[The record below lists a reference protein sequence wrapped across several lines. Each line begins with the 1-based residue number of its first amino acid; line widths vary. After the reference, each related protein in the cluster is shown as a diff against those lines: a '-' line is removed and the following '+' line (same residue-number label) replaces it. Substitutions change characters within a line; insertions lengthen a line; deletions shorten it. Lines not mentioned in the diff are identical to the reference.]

1 MKLHENRLPADDYHE
16 ISCLII
22 FIFLKK
28 RQNLQLS
35 SAANYRLR
43 FEGKHIAVIDSFDSH
58 IFQVKIDFV
67 IFL

>member
-1 MKLHENRLPADDYHE
+1 MPY
-16 ISCLII
+16 
-22 FIFLKK
+22 FFFFFLKK

-43 FEGKHIAVIDSFDSH
+43 FKGKHIAVVDSFDSH
-58 IFQVKIDFV
+58 IFQFKIDFV